1 MRAREKSSSPY
12 EEVSPDRGRIY
23 VYRPR
28 FLCPL
33 TRERTIPM
41 HGDAQHR
48 RIRTRGD
55 DNMGDKGPGSKSKDK
70 KSKKKGAKS
79 EDKKQ

>member
-1 MRAREKSSSPY
+1 MRRCLRTA
-12 EEVSPDRGRIY
+12 G
-23 VYRPR
+23 VYTYIRR
-28 FLCPL
+28 VFLGPL

-48 RIRTRGD
+48 RNRTRGD
-55 DNMGDKGPGSKSKDK
+55 SNMGDKGPGSKSKDK

>member
-1 MRAREKSSSPY
+1 MRGCPRTAGVSRTPPY
-12 EEVSPDRGRIY
+12 IRIY
-23 VYRPR
+23 ARPGH
-28 FLCPL
+28 PL

-48 RIRTRGD
+48 RVRIRGD
-55 DNMGDKGPGSKSKDK
+55 GDMGDKGPGSKSKDK

>member
-1 MRAREKSSSPY
+1 MRRRLRTEGVFEPPPY
-12 EEVSPDRGRIY
+12 IRIY
-23 VYRPR
+23 ARPSP
-28 FLCPL
+28 PL

-48 RIRTRGD
+48 RVRIRGD
-55 DNMGDKGPGSKSKDK
+55 DDMGDKGPGSKSKDK

-79 EDKKQ
+79 EAKK